1 MKTNEDI
8 EAYLLQM
15 GRDFFSPQPGVW
27 IIRDEYDDVENIVV
41 VNAPPVITFRVKIMD
56 LPEKRREGLF
66 EQLLRLNANE
76 MVAGAYGVEHDAI
89 VIVDT
94 LQAENLDYN
103 EFEAAI
109 DGLSMAIAMHF
120 PKLRAFVGEAI
131 SSTMHQVV
139 SADAEAELAEF
150 GAKLDEESA

>member
-1 MKTNEDI
+1 MKSNEDI

-15 GRDFFSPQPGVW
+15 GRDFFSPQGGVW
-27 IIRDEYDDVENIVV
+27 IIHDEYDDVENIVV
-41 VNAPPVITFRVKIMD
+41 VNAPPVVTFRVKIMD
-56 LPEKRREGLF
+56 LPDMHREGLF

-76 MVAGAYGVEHDAI
+76 MIAGAYGIEQEAI

-94 LQAENLDYN
+94 LQAENLDFN

-120 PKLRAFVGEAI
+120 PKLRAFVGDPEPSA
-131 SSTMHQVV
+131 SHPVV
-139 SADAEAELAEF
+139 SADAQAELAEF
-150 GAKLDEESA
+150 GAKLDEEMA